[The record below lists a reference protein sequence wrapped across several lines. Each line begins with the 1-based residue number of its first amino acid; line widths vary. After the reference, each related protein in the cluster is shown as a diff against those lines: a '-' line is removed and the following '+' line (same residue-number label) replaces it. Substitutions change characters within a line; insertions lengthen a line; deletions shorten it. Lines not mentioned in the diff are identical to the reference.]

1 MKVTQI
7 AELINSVT
15 SEALGEE
22 NLLTEDL
29 SNVVSVGNSIQNV
42 MGLDNFVKKLC
53 DRIGRTI
60 FVDRVY
66 NGDGI
71 LSAVYRDGFE
81 YGSIIQKVNTIL
93 PEAMENEDWELEN
106 NQSYDY
112 SIFYQPNVAVKYFND
127 KTTWSIR
134 LSFTEEQVKSAFE
147 NGTQLA
153 GFIAMLH
160 NSINNSMTVKEEE
173 LARRALNNLMSHV
186 IATNDGVTYV
196 KLLTMY
202 NVMKYG
208 QSTSDYIDAD
218 EFMRTPEAVKLAV
231 STFYKYINRLGT
243 MSTLFNLEHT
253 PKFTPKDRLSFV
265 VLNDFEATISAF
277 VDSDTWHYEKIALP
291 EHKTVTYWQGSGND
305 YTFANVSKINVKN
318 SYGDTV
324 EASNIVAVAFDR
336 DAVAVCNTKRKTDVA
351 YNPAASFYTEFHKFV
366 TQMFTDSQ
374 ENMVVFALN

>member
-1 MKVTQI
+1 MKMQQI
-7 AELINSVT
+7 AELVNSVT

-22 NLLTEDL
+22 NLLQEDL
-29 SNVVSVGNSIQNV
+29 SNVVSVGDAIQNV
-42 MGLDNFVKKLC
+42 MGLDNYVKKLC

-66 NGDGI
+66 SGEGGI
-71 LSAVYRDGFE
+71 LSAIYRDGFE
-81 YGSIIQKVNTIL
+81 FGSIIQKVNTIL
-93 PEAMENEDWELEN
+93 PEAMENEDWQLEN
-106 NQSYDY
+106 LQSYDY
-112 SIFYQPNVAVKYFND
+112 SIFYQPNVSVKYFND

-134 LSFTEEQVKSAFE
+134 LSFTEEQVKSAF
-147 NGTQLA
+147 NGPTELSS
-153 GFIAMLH
+153 FIAMLH

-173 LARRALNNLMSHV
+173 LARRALNNLASHV

-196 KLLTMY
+196 KLLTLY
-202 NVMKYG
+202 NATLPD
-208 QSTSDYIDAD
+208 SATPLDAD
-218 EFMRTPEAVKLAV
+218 EFMRTPEAVKFAIAY
-231 STFYKYINRLGT
+231 FYRIIDRLGT

-253 PKFTPKDRLSFV
+253 PKFTSKDRLSFI
-265 VLNDFEATISAF
+265 VLSDFETNIRAF

-291 EHKTVTYWQGSGND
+291 EHKTVTYWQGSGDD
-305 YTFANVSKINVKN
+305 YAFSNVSKIDVKN

-324 EASNIVAVAFDR
+324 NVSNIVAIAFDR

-351 YNPAASFYTEFHKFV
+351 YNPAASFYTEFHKFE